1 MKSEFYMSIGEF
13 ASLRNVDLNS
23 LRYYEKI
30 SVLKPAYCDPSSGYR
45 YYTPDQLALL
55 DVIFFAKSLGMPLN
69 RFLNY
74 TLSASVFKL
83 HTVHLFLD
91 DTPFAF

>member
-30 SVLKPAYCDPSSGYR
+30 NDTMLLK
-45 YYTPDQLALL
+45 L
-55 DVIFFAKSLGMPLN
+55 
-69 RFLNY
+69 
-74 TLSASVFKL
+74 
-83 HTVHLFLD
+83 
-91 DTPFAF
+91 